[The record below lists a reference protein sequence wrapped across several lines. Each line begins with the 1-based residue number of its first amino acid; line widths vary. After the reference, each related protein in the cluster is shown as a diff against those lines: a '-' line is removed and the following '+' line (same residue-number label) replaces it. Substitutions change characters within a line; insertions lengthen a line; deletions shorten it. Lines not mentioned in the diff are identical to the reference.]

1 MLTTRLTTSEEKKL
15 TEYCLQHGLS
25 KSQVVKEA
33 LAQYLTKNS
42 DVSAYESGQDLF
54 GSASSND
61 TDRST
66 TYKERLKKMLNEKH
80 SH

>member
-1 MLTTRLTTSEEKKL
+1 MLTTRLTPSEEKKL
-15 TEYCLQHGLS
+15 TKYCEQNGLS

-33 LAQYLTKNS
+33 LAQYLTKKS
-42 DVSAYESGQDLF
+42 EVSAFESGEELF
-54 GSASSND
+54 GAASSKD

-66 TYKERLKKMLNEKH
+66 TYKKRLKKMLDEKH

>member
-1 MLTTRLTTSEEKKL
+1 VLTTRLTSREEKKL
-15 TEYCLQHGLS
+15 AKYCEQHGLS

-33 LAQYLTKNS
+33 LAQYLSKNE

-54 GSASSND
+54 GAASSNE

-66 TYKERLKKMLNEKH
+66 TYKKRLKKMLNEKH

>member
-1 MLTTRLTTSEEKKL
+1 MLTTRLTSSEEKKL
-15 TEYCLQHGLS
+15 AKYCEQHGLS

-33 LAQYLTKNS
+33 LAQYMTKNS
-42 DVSAYESGQDLF
+42 DVSTFESGQDLF
-54 GSASSND
+54 GAASSTE

-66 TYKERLKKMLNEKH
+66 TYKERLKMLNEKN

>member
-1 MLTTRLTTSEEKKL
+1 MLTTRLTISEEKKL
-15 TEYCLQHGLS
+15 TEYCKQNGLS

-33 LAQYLTKNS
+33 LAQYLSKKS
-42 DVSAYESGQDLF
+42 AVSAYESGQDLF
-54 GSASSND
+54 GADSSND

-66 TYKERLKKMLNEKH
+66 TYKKRLKKMLDEKH

>member
-1 MLTTRLTTSEEKKL
+1 MLTTRLTSSEEKKL
-15 TEYCLQHGLS
+15 AEYCKQNGLS

-33 LAQYLTKNS
+33 LAQYLTKKS
-42 DVSAYESGQDLF
+42 EVSAFESGQDLF
-54 GSASSND
+54 GAASSHD

-66 TYKERLKKMLNEKH
+66 TYKKRLKKMLNEKH

>member
-1 MLTTRLTTSEEKKL
+1 MLTTRLTSSEEKKL
-15 TEYCLQHGLS
+15 AAYCEQHGLS

-42 DVSAYESGQDLF
+42 DVAAYESGQDLF
-54 GSASSND
+54 GTASSND